1 MSSSSSSSKPWTTDL
16 KQLLTKNQITM
27 RQLLLSLLLM
37 LVVVTIGCKPANHHA
52 TPIGDSFVTPEVAD
66 VVMYQVNP
74 RVFAPS
80 NSLQAIQ
87 GRLDSIQDLGVNM
100 LWIMP
105 IYPIG
110 EEKSKNS
117 PYSVRDYKAVAPE
130 YGTIDDLRTLV
141 EACHERGMGVI
152 LDWVANHT
160 AWDNV
165 WVTQH
170 PDWYTHDSVGDII
183 YPPGT
188 DWTDVADLNYDN
200 LDMRAAMIDAM
211 RFWVDSV
218 GVDGFRCDVA
228 DQVPVDFWT
237 ECISTLRA
245 AAKPRSLIMLAEG
258 SNPENFEAGFDLNY
272 AWEFMRAIAEVMKG
286 DARVNRLIAVDKNEY
301 KDLERGKYK
310 LRFTTNHDE
319 ATKASPV
326 TLYGG
331 AKASMAAFVA
341 TTMLHGGMLVY
352 GSQEVGYPETINFFH
367 YVPVDWNAN
376 PGMRDEYKKL
386 IAIYNEHPSLRSS
399 GKAITFDDDEN
410 NVLIVD
416 RVLNNDNVLVVVNVR
431 DAAHNVELPAMWA
444 DKVVTNL
451 MTNSEMKLTKHLT
464 LQPYQ
469 YMLLHNK

>member
-1 MSSSSSSSKPWTTDL
+1 MKKAFL
-16 KQLLTKNQITM
+16 F
-27 RQLLLSLLLM
+27 LLLF
-37 LVVVTIGCKPANHHA
+37 VTVMTFGCKPKDHHA
-52 TPIGDSFVTPEVAD
+52 TPVSDSFVVPEVAD

-74 RVFAPS
+74 RVFAPQ
-80 NSLQAIQ
+80 NSFQAIIA
-87 GRLDSIQDLGVNM
+87 RLDSIEDLGVNM

-130 YGTIDDLRTLV
+130 YGTVDDLRMLV
-141 EACHERGMGVI
+141 QSCHERGMGVI

-165 WVTQH
+165 WLQQH
-170 PDWYTHDSVGDII
+170 PDWYTHDSTGNII
-183 YPPGT
+183 FPPGT

-200 LDMRAAMIDAM
+200 KDMRAAMIDAM

-237 ECISTLRA
+237 ECIDNLRA
-245 AAKPRSLIMLAEG
+245 AAKPRNLIMLAEG
-258 SNPENFEAGFDLNY
+258 ANPDNFKAGFDLNY
-272 AWEFMRAIAEVMKG
+272 AWEFMGAIAQVMKG
-286 DARVNRLIAVDKNEY
+286 EAKVGKLLSVDKHEY
-301 KDLERGKYK
+301 ENLDNGKFK

-331 AKASMAAFVA
+331 PKASMAAFVA

-367 YVPVDWNAN
+367 YVHVDWNAN
-376 PGMRDEYKKL
+376 PAMRDEYKKL
-386 IAIYNEHPSLRSS
+386 IAIYNEHPALRSS
-399 GKAITFDDDEN
+399 GKVVPFDDDEN

-431 DAAHNVELPAMWA
+431 NDPHNVELPAMWA
-444 DKVVTNL
+444 GKNVKNL
-451 MTNSEMKLTKHLT
+451 FTGQEMQLSRRIT

-469 YMLLHNK
+469 YLLLGNE

>member
-1 MSSSSSSSKPWTTDL
+1 MKKAFL
-16 KQLLTKNQITM
+16 FLLLTLT
-27 RQLLLSLLLM
+27 
-37 LVVVTIGCKPANHHA
+37 VVTFGCKPKDHHA
-52 TPIGDSFVTPEVAD
+52 TPVADGFIVPEVAD

-74 RVFAPS
+74 RVFAAS
-80 NSLQAIQ
+80 NSFQAII
-87 GRLDSIQDLGVNM
+87 GRLDSIEDLGVNM

-117 PYSVRDYKAVAPE
+117 PYSVKDYKAVAPE
-130 YGTIDDLRTLV
+130 YGTVDDLRMLV
-141 EACHERGMGVI
+141 ESCHERGMGVI

-165 WVTQH
+165 WLKQH
-170 PDWYTHDSVGDII
+170 PDWYTHDSTGNII

-200 LDMRAAMIDAM
+200 KDMRAAMIDAM

-228 DQVPVDFWT
+228 DEVPLDFWT
-237 ECISTLRA
+237 ECIDNLRA
-245 AAKPRSLIMLAEG
+245 AAKPRNLIMLAEG
-258 SNPENFEAGFDLNY
+258 AKPDNLKAGFDLNY
-272 AWEFMRAIAEVMKG
+272 AWEYMHAIDEVMKG
-286 DARVNRLIAVDKNEY
+286 DAKVGKLLSVDKHEY
-301 KDLERGKYK
+301 QDLDHGKFK

-319 ATKASPV
+319 ATKASPIKQ
-326 TLYGG
+326 YGG

-352 GSQEVGYPETINFFH
+352 GSQEVGYPEPINFFH

-399 GKAITFDDDEN
+399 GKVIPFDDDEN

-416 RVLNNDNVLVVVNVR
+416 RVLNNDNVLVIVNVR
-431 DAAHNVELPAMWA
+431 DAAHDIELPAMWA
-444 DKVVTNL
+444 GKTVKNL
-451 MTNSEMKLTKHLT
+451 FSGEQMQLNKRIT

-469 YMLLHNK
+469 YLLLGNE

>member
-1 MSSSSSSSKPWTTDL
+1 MKKIFL
-16 KQLLTKNQITM
+16 FLLLTMTVM
-27 RQLLLSLLLM
+27 AF
-37 LVVVTIGCKPANHHA
+37 GCKPRNHHA
-52 TPIGDSFVTPEVAD
+52 TPVGDGFVVPEVAD

-74 RVFAPS
+74 RVFAAE
-80 NSLQAIQ
+80 NSFQAIIN
-87 GRLDSIQDLGVNM
+87 RLDSIEDLGVNM

-117 PYSVRDYKAVAPE
+117 PYSVKDYKAVAPE
-130 YGTIDDLRTLV
+130 YGTVDDLKELV
-141 EACHERGMGVI
+141 ESCHERGMGVI

-165 WVTQH
+165 WLQQH
-170 PDWYTHDSVGDII
+170 PDWYTHDSTGNII

-200 LDMRAAMIDAM
+200 KDMRAAMIDAM
-211 RFWVDSV
+211 RYWVDSV

-228 DQVPVDFWT
+228 DQVPLDFWT
-237 ECISTLRA
+237 ECIDNLRA
-245 AAKPRSLIMLAEG
+245 AAKPRNLIMLAEG
-258 SNPENFEAGFDLNY
+258 ANPDNLKAGFDLNY
-272 AWEFMRAIAEVMKG
+272 AWEFMGAIAEVMKG
-286 DARVNRLIAVDKNEY
+286 DAKVGKLLTVDKHEY
-301 KDLERGKYK
+301 ENLDRGKFK

-326 TLYGG
+326 KLYGG

-386 IAIYNEHPSLRSS
+386 IAIYNEHPALRSS
-399 GKAITFDDDEN
+399 GKVIPFDDDEN

-416 RVLNNDNVLVVVNVR
+416 RVLNNDNVLVIVNVR
-431 DAAHNVELPAMWA
+431 DAAHQVELPAMWA
-444 DKVVTNL
+444 SKSVKNL
-451 MTNSEMKLTKHLT
+451 FTGEQMQLSRHIT

-469 YMLLHNK
+469 YLILGNQ

>member
-1 MSSSSSSSKPWTTDL
+1 MKKIFL
-16 KQLLTKNQITM
+16 FLT
-27 RQLLLSLLLM
+27 LLM
-37 LVVVTIGCKPANHHA
+37 AVAVLVMACKPKDHHA
-52 TPIGDSFVTPEVAD
+52 LPVADEFMVPEVAD
-66 VVMYQVNP
+66 VVLYQVNP

-80 NSLQAIQ
+80 NSFKAII

-130 YGTIDDLRTLV
+130 YGTVDDLRLLV
-141 EACHERGMGVI
+141 ESCHERGMGVI

-165 WVTQH
+165 WVKQH
-170 PDWYTHDSVGDII
+170 PDWYTHDSVGNII

-200 LDMRAAMIDAM
+200 KEMRVAMIDAM
-211 RFWVDSV
+211 RYWVDSV

-237 ECISTLRA
+237 DCINNLRA
-245 AAKPRSLIMLAEG
+245 AAQPRNLIMLAEG
-258 SNPENFEAGFDLNY
+258 ANPDNFTAGFDLNY
-272 AWEFMRAIAEVMKG
+272 AWEFMGTIAQVMKG
-286 DARVNRLIAVDKNEY
+286 EAKVSKLLTTDKNEY
-301 KDLERGKYK
+301 KDLPRGKFK

-352 GSQEVGYPETINFFH
+352 GSQEVGYPETINFFK
-367 YVPVDWNAN
+367 YVPVNWNAN

-386 IAIYNEHPSLRSS
+386 IAIYNEHPALRSS
-399 GKAITFDDDEN
+399 GKVVPFDDDEN

-416 RVLNNDNVLVVVNVR
+416 RVLNNDNVLVLVNVR

-444 DKVVTNL
+444 GKSVKNL
-451 MTNSEMKLTKHLT
+451 FSGTEMQLGKHIT
-464 LQPYQ
+464 MQPYQ
-469 YMLLHNK
+469 YLLLGNVNQ

>member
-1 MSSSSSSSKPWTTDL
+1 MKKAFL
-16 KQLLTKNQITM
+16 FLLLTLTVM
-27 RQLLLSLLLM
+27 
-37 LVVVTIGCKPANHHA
+37 TIGCKPKDHHA
-52 TPIGDSFVTPEVAD
+52 TPVGDGFVVPEVAD

-74 RVFAPS
+74 RVFAAS
-80 NSLQAIQ
+80 NSFQAII

-130 YGTIDDLRTLV
+130 YGTVDDLRMLV

-165 WVTQH
+165 WLTQH
-170 PDWYTHDSVGDII
+170 PDWYTHDSTGNII
-183 YPPGT
+183 FPPGT

-200 LDMRAAMIDAM
+200 KDMRAAMIDAM

-237 ECISTLRA
+237 ECIDNLRA
-245 AAKPRSLIMLAEG
+245 AAKPRNLIMLAEG
-258 SNPENFEAGFDLNY
+258 ANPDNFKAGFDLNY
-272 AWEFMRAIAEVMKG
+272 AWEFMGAIAEVMKG
-286 DARVNRLIAVDKNEY
+286 DAKVGKLLSVDKHEY
-301 KDLERGKYK
+301 QDLEPGKFK

-326 TLYGG
+326 KLYGG
-331 AKASMAAFVA
+331 PKASMAAFVA

-399 GKAITFDDDEN
+399 GKVIPFDDDEN

-416 RVLNNDNVLVVVNVR
+416 RVLNNDNVLVIVNVR
-431 DAAHNVELPAMWA
+431 DAAHEVELPAMWA
-444 DKVVTNL
+444 GKTVKNL
-451 MTNSEMKLTKHLT
+451 FNGEQMQLKKHIT
-464 LQPYQ
+464 MQPYQ
-469 YMLLHNK
+469 YLLLGNL

>member
-1 MSSSSSSSKPWTTDL
+1 MKKAFL
-16 KQLLTKNQITM
+16 F
-27 RQLLLSLLLM
+27 LLLF
-37 LVVVTIGCKPANHHA
+37 VTVMTFGCKPKDHHA
-52 TPIGDSFVTPEVAD
+52 TPVSDSFVVPEVAD

-74 RVFAPS
+74 RVFAPQ
-80 NSLQAIQ
+80 NSFQAIIA
-87 GRLDSIQDLGVNM
+87 RLDSIEDLGVNM

-130 YGTIDDLRTLV
+130 YGTLDDLRMLV
-141 EACHERGMGVI
+141 QSCHERGMGVI

-165 WVTQH
+165 WLQQH
-170 PDWYTHDSVGDII
+170 PDWYTHDSTGNII
-183 YPPGT
+183 FPPGT

-200 LDMRAAMIDAM
+200 KDMRAAMIDAM

-237 ECISTLRA
+237 ECIDNLRA
-245 AAKPRSLIMLAEG
+245 AAKPRNLIMLAEG
-258 SNPENFEAGFDLNY
+258 ANPDNFKAGFDLNY
-272 AWEFMRAIAEVMKG
+272 AWEFMGAIAQVMKG
-286 DARVNRLIAVDKNEY
+286 EAKVGKLLSVDKHEY
-301 KDLERGKYK
+301 ENLDNGKFK

-331 AKASMAAFVA
+331 PKASMAAFVA

-376 PGMRDEYKKL
+376 PAMRDEYKKL
-386 IAIYNEHPSLRSS
+386 IAIYNDHPALRSS
-399 GKAITFDDDEN
+399 GKVVPFDDDEN

-431 DAAHNVELPAMWA
+431 NDAHNVELPAMWA
-444 DKVVTNL
+444 GKNVKNL
-451 MTNSEMKLTKHLT
+451 FTGQEMQLSRRIT

-469 YMLLHNK
+469 YLLLGNE

>member
-1 MSSSSSSSKPWTTDL
+1 MKKIL
-16 KQLLTKNQITM
+16 LFALLTMTM
-27 RQLLLSLLLM
+27 M
-37 LVVVTIGCKPANHHA
+37 AFGCKPKNHHA
-52 TPIGDSFVTPEVAD
+52 TPVGNDFVVPEVAD

-74 RVFAPS
+74 RVFAPE
-80 NSLQAIQ
+80 NSFQAIIN
-87 GRLDSIQDLGVNM
+87 RLDSIQDLGVNM

-117 PYSVRDYKAVAPE
+117 PYSVKDYKAVAPE
-130 YGTIDDLRTLV
+130 YGTVDDLKELV
-141 EACHERGMGVI
+141 EACHERGMGII

-165 WVTQH
+165 WLQQH
-170 PDWYTHDSVGDII
+170 PDWYTHDSTGNII
-183 YPPGT
+183 FPPGT

-200 LDMRAAMIDAM
+200 KDMRAAMIDAM

-228 DQVPVDFWT
+228 DQVPVEFWT
-237 ECISTLRA
+237 ECIDNLRA
-245 AAKPRSLIMLAEG
+245 AAKPRNLIMLAEG
-258 SNPENFEAGFDLNY
+258 SNPENFKAGFDLNY
-272 AWEFMRAIAEVMKG
+272 AWEFMRAIDEVMKG
-286 DARVNRLIAVDKNEY
+286 DAKVGKLIAVDKHEY
-301 KDLERGKYK
+301 ENLDRGKFK

-326 TLYGG
+326 KQYGG

-341 TTMLHGGMLVY
+341 TTMLHGGMLIY
-352 GSQEVGYPETINFFH
+352 GSQEVGYPEPINFFH

-386 IAIYNEHPSLRSS
+386 VSIYNEHPALRSS
-399 GKAITFDDDEN
+399 GKVIPFDDDEN

-416 RVLNNDNVLVVVNVR
+416 RVLNNDNVLVIVNVR
-431 DAAHNVELPAMWA
+431 DAAHQVELPAMWA
-444 DKVVTNL
+444 NKSVKNL
-451 MTNSEMKLTKHLT
+451 FTDEQMQLSKHINM
-464 LQPYQ
+464 QPYQ
-469 YMLLHNK
+469 YLILGNQ

>member
-1 MSSSSSSSKPWTTDL
+1 MMKKIVLT
-16 KQLLTKNQITM
+16 LLPI
-27 RQLLLSLLLM
+27 LLIM
-37 LVVVTIGCKPANHHA
+37 VMGCKPKANHA
-52 TPIGDSFVTPEVAD
+52 QQVYEGFDVPEVAD
-66 VVMYQVNP
+66 VVLYQINP

-80 NSLQAIQ
+80 NSFQTIL
-87 GRLDSIQDLGVNM
+87 GRLDSIEDLGVNM

-117 PYSVRDYKAVAPE
+117 PYSVKDYKAVAPE
-130 YGTIDDLRTLV
+130 YGTVDDLKELV
-141 EACHERGMGVI
+141 EACHERGMGLI

-165 WVTQH
+165 WLQQH
-170 PDWYTHDSVGDII
+170 PDWYTHDSTGNII
-183 YPPGT
+183 FPPGT

-200 LDMRAAMIDAM
+200 KDMRAAMIDAM

-228 DQVPVDFWT
+228 DQVPVEFWT
-237 ECISTLRA
+237 ECIDNLRA
-245 AAKPRSLIMLAEG
+245 AAKPRNLIMLAEG
-258 SNPENFEAGFDLNY
+258 ANPDNFKAGFDLNY
-272 AWEFMRAIAEVMKG
+272 AWEYMKAIAEVMKG
-286 DARVNRLIAVDKNEY
+286 DAKVGKLIAVDKHEY
-301 KDLERGKYK
+301 ENLDRGKFK
-310 LRFTTNHDE
+310 LRFITNHDE

-326 TLYGG
+326 KLYGG

-341 TTMLHGGMLVY
+341 TTMLHGGMLIY

-386 IAIYNEHPSLRSS
+386 VSIYNEHPALRSS
-399 GKAITFDDDEN
+399 GKVIPFDDDEN

-416 RVLNNDNVLVVVNVR
+416 RVLNNDNVLVIVNVR
-431 DAAHNVELPAMWA
+431 DAAHQVELPAMWA
-444 DKVVTNL
+444 NKSVKNL
-451 MTNSEMKLTKHLT
+451 FTGEQMQLSKHINM
-464 LQPYQ
+464 QPYQ
-469 YMLLHNK
+469 YLILGNH

>member
-1 MSSSSSSSKPWTTDL
+1 MKKVL
-16 KQLLTKNQITM
+16 LFLLLT
-27 RQLLLSLLLM
+27 LM
-37 LVVVTIGCKPANHHA
+37 LVAAGCRPKSQNIVPLGEDF
-52 TPIGDSFVTPEVAD
+52 IMPEVED

-80 NSLQAIQ
+80 NSLQAVLARI
-87 GRLDSIQDLGVNM
+87 DSIQDLGVNM

-130 YGTIDDLRTLV
+130 YGTIDDLRMLV
-141 EACHERGMGVI
+141 RSCHERGMGVI

-165 WVTQH
+165 WVTEH
-170 PDWYTHDSVGDII
+170 PEWYTHDSVGNII

-200 LDMRAAMIDAM
+200 KDMRAAMIDAM
-211 RFWVDSV
+211 RYWVDSV

-228 DQVPVDFWT
+228 DQVPADFWKT
-237 ECISTLRA
+237 CISELRA
-245 AAKPRSLIMLAEG
+245 AAKPRKLIMLAEG
-258 SNPENFEAGFDLNY
+258 ANPDNFTAGFDLNY
-272 AWEFMRAIAEVMKG
+272 AWEFMHAIAEVMKG
-286 DARVNRLIAVDKNEY
+286 DAKVGKLVAVDRHEY
-301 KDLERGKYK
+301 KDLGHGKYK

-319 ATKASPV
+319 STKETPV
-326 TLYGG
+326 KLYGG
-331 AKASMAAFVA
+331 QRASMAAFVA

-352 GSQEVGYPETINFFH
+352 GSQEVGYPEPINFFH

-376 PGMRDEYKKL
+376 PELREEYKQL
-386 IAIYNEHPSLRSS
+386 IGVYNEHPALRSS
-399 GKAITFDDDEN
+399 GKVTYFDDDAN
-410 NVLIVD
+410 SVLCFE
-416 RVLNNDNVLVVVNVR
+416 RVLNNDNVLVMVNVR
-431 DAAHNVELPAMWA
+431 NEPHNIDVPPMWNA
-444 DKVVTNL
+444 RNVVNL
-451 MTNSEMKLTKHLT
+451 MTGEEQQLGKRVS

-469 YMLLHNK
+469 YLLFGNR

>member
-1 MSSSSSSSKPWTTDL
+1 MKKAFL
-16 KQLLTKNQITM
+16 F
-27 RQLLLSLLLM
+27 LLLF
-37 LVVVTIGCKPANHHA
+37 VTVMTFGCKPKDHHA
-52 TPIGDSFVTPEVAD
+52 TPVSDSFVVPEVAD

-74 RVFAPS
+74 RVFAPQ
-80 NSLQAIQ
+80 NSFQAIIA
-87 GRLDSIQDLGVNM
+87 RLDSIEDLGVNM

-130 YGTIDDLRTLV
+130 YGTVDDLRMLV
-141 EACHERGMGVI
+141 QSCHERGMGVI

-165 WVTQH
+165 WLQQH
-170 PDWYTHDSVGDII
+170 PDWYTHDSTGNII
-183 YPPGT
+183 FPPGT

-200 LDMRAAMIDAM
+200 KDMRAAMIDAM

-237 ECISTLRA
+237 ECIDNLRA
-245 AAKPRSLIMLAEG
+245 AAKPRNLIMLAEG
-258 SNPENFEAGFDLNY
+258 ANPDNFKAGFDLNY
-272 AWEFMRAIAEVMKG
+272 AWEFMGAIAQVMKG
-286 DARVNRLIAVDKNEY
+286 EAKVGKLLSVDKHEY
-301 KDLERGKYK
+301 ENLDNGKFK

-331 AKASMAAFVA
+331 PKASMAAFVA

-367 YVPVDWNAN
+367 YVHVDWNAN
-376 PGMRDEYKKL
+376 PAMRDEYKKL
-386 IAIYNEHPSLRSS
+386 IAIYNEHPALRSS
-399 GKAITFDDDEN
+399 GKVVPFDDDEN

-431 DAAHNVELPAMWA
+431 NDPHNVELPAMWA
-444 DKVVTNL
+444 GKNVKNL
-451 MTNSEMKLTKHLT
+451 FTGQEMQLSKRIT

-469 YMLLHNK
+469 YLLLGNE

>member
-1 MSSSSSSSKPWTTDL
+1 MMKKFLSISF
-16 KQLLTKNQITM
+16 LLV
-27 RQLLLSLLLM
+27 L
-37 LVVVTIGCKPANHHA
+37 LVVLSSACKPKDHHA
-52 TPIGDSFVTPEVAD
+52 TPVVEGYTMPEVAD

-80 NSLQAIQ
+80 NSLKAITA
-87 GRLDSIQDLGVNM
+87 RLDTIQDLGVNV

-110 EEKSKNS
+110 EVKSKNS
-117 PYSVRDYKAVAPE
+117 PYSVKDYKAIAPE
-130 YGTIDDLRTLV
+130 YGTVDDLRHLV
-141 EACHERGMGVI
+141 EECHKRNMGVI

-165 WVTQH
+165 WVAEH
-170 PDWYTHDSVGDII
+170 PDWYTHDASGNII

-200 LDMRAAMIDAM
+200 TEMRDAMIDAM
-211 RFWVDSV
+211 RYWVDSV

-237 ECISTLRA
+237 ECISMLRSA
-245 AAKPRSLIMLAEG
+245 ASPRDLLMLAEG
-258 SNPENFEAGFDLNY
+258 ANPENFTAGFDLNY
-272 AWEFMRAIAEVMKG
+272 AWEFMGAIAQVMKG
-286 DARVNRLIAVDKNEY
+286 EKVGKLVSVDKHEY
-301 KDLERGKYK
+301 QDLEPGKFK

-326 TLYGG
+326 KLYGG
-331 AKASMAAFVA
+331 PKASMAAFVA

-399 GKAITFDDDEN
+399 GKVIPFDDDEN

-416 RVLNNDNVLVVVNVR
+416 RVLNNDNVLVIVNVR
-431 DAAHNVELPAMWA
+431 DAAHEVELPAMWA
-444 DKVVTNL
+444 GKTVKNL
-451 MTNSEMKLTKHLT
+451 FNGEQMQLKKHIT
-464 LQPYQ
+464 MQPYQ
-469 YMLLHNK
+469 YLLLGNL

>member
-1 MSSSSSSSKPWTTDL
+1 MKKIFL
-16 KQLLTKNQITM
+16 FLT
-27 RQLLLSLLLM
+27 LLM
-37 LVVVTIGCKPANHHA
+37 AVAVLVIACKPKDHHA
-52 TPIGDSFVTPEVAD
+52 LPVADEFMVPEVAD
-66 VVMYQVNP
+66 VVLYQVNP

-80 NSLQAIQ
+80 NSFKAII

-130 YGTIDDLRTLV
+130 YGTVDDLRLLV
-141 EACHERGMGVI
+141 ESCHERGMGVI

-165 WVTQH
+165 WVKQH
-170 PDWYTHDSVGDII
+170 PDWYTHDSTGNII

-200 LDMRAAMIDAM
+200 KEMRVAMIDAM
-211 RFWVDSV
+211 RYWVDSV

-237 ECISTLRA
+237 DCINNLRA
-245 AAKPRSLIMLAEG
+245 AAQPRNLIMLAEG
-258 SNPENFEAGFDLNY
+258 ANPDNFTAGFDLNY
-272 AWEFMRAIAEVMKG
+272 AWEFMGTIAQVMKG
-286 DARVNRLIAVDKNEY
+286 EAKVSKLLTTDKNEY
-301 KDLERGKYK
+301 KDLPRGKFK

-331 AKASMAAFVA
+331 AEASMAAFVA

-352 GSQEVGYPETINFFH
+352 GSQEVGYPETINFFK
-367 YVPVDWNAN
+367 YVPVNWNAN

-386 IAIYNEHPSLRSS
+386 IAIYNEHPALRSS
-399 GKAITFDDDEN
+399 GKVVPFDDDEN

-416 RVLNNDNVLVVVNVR
+416 RVLNNDNVLVIVNVR
-431 DAAHNVELPAMWA
+431 NAAQKVELPAMWNN
-444 DKVVTNL
+444 KNVINL
-451 MTNSEMKLTKHLT
+451 MTGEEMSLTRHVA

-469 YMLLHNK
+469 YLLLAAKK

>member
-1 MSSSSSSSKPWTTDL
+1 MKKAFL
-16 KQLLTKNQITM
+16 F
-27 RQLLLSLLLM
+27 LLLF
-37 LVVVTIGCKPANHHA
+37 VTVMTFGCKPKDHHA
-52 TPIGDSFVTPEVAD
+52 TPVSDSFVVPEVAD

-74 RVFAPS
+74 RVFAPQ
-80 NSLQAIQ
+80 NSFQAIIA
-87 GRLDSIQDLGVNM
+87 RLDSIEDLGVNM

-130 YGTIDDLRTLV
+130 YGTVDDLRMLV
-141 EACHERGMGVI
+141 QSCHERGMGVI

-165 WVTQH
+165 WLQQH
-170 PDWYTHDSVGDII
+170 PDWYTHDSTGNII
-183 YPPGT
+183 FPPGT

-200 LDMRAAMIDAM
+200 KDMRAAMIDAM

-237 ECISTLRA
+237 ECIDNLRA
-245 AAKPRSLIMLAEG
+245 AAKPRNLIMLAEG
-258 SNPENFEAGFDLNY
+258 ANPDNFKAGFDLNY
-272 AWEFMRAIAEVMKG
+272 AWEFMGAIAQVMKG
-286 DARVNRLIAVDKNEY
+286 EAKVGKLLSVDKHEY
-301 KDLERGKYK
+301 ENLDNGKFK

-331 AKASMAAFVA
+331 PKASMAAFVA

-376 PGMRDEYKKL
+376 PAMRDEYKKL
-386 IAIYNEHPSLRSS
+386 IAIYNEHPALRSS
-399 GKAITFDDDEN
+399 GKVVPFDDDEN

-431 DAAHNVELPAMWA
+431 NDAHNVELPAMWA
-444 DKVVTNL
+444 GKNVKNL
-451 MTNSEMKLTKHLT
+451 FTGQEMQLSRRIT

-469 YMLLHNK
+469 YLLLGNE

>member
-1 MSSSSSSSKPWTTDL
+1 MK
-16 KQLLTKNQITM
+16 K
-27 RQLLLSLLLM
+27 LLLFLTLM
-37 LVVVTIGCKPANHHA
+37 LAVIVLAMSCKPKDHHA
-52 TPIGDSFVTPEVAD
+52 ILVANEFEVPEVAD
-66 VVMYQVNP
+66 VVLYQVNP

-80 NSLQAIQ
+80 NSFQAIIQ
-87 GRLDSIQDLGVNM
+87 RLDSIQDLGVNM

-130 YGTIDDLRTLV
+130 YGTVDDLHLLV
-141 EACHERGMGVI
+141 ESCHERGMGVI

-165 WVTQH
+165 WLKQH
-170 PDWYTHDSVGDII
+170 PDWYTHDSTGNIV

-200 LDMRAAMIDAM
+200 KEMRAAMIDAM

-228 DQVPVDFWT
+228 DQVPADFWT
-237 ECISTLRA
+237 DCINSLRA
-245 AAKPRSLIMLAEG
+245 AAQPRNLIMLAEG
-258 SNPENFEAGFDLNY
+258 ANPDNFTAGFDLNY
-272 AWEFMRAIAEVMKG
+272 AWEFMGTIANVMKG
-286 DARVNRLIAVDKNEY
+286 EAPVSKLLATDKNEY
-301 KDLERGKYK
+301 KDLGPGKFK

-319 ATKASPV
+319 ATKASPI

-367 YVPVDWNAN
+367 YVPVNWNAN
-376 PGMRDEYKKL
+376 PGMRGEYKKL
-386 IAIYNEHPSLRSS
+386 ISIYNEHPALRSS
-399 GKAITFDDDEN
+399 GKVVPFDDDEN

-416 RVLNNDNVLVVVNVR
+416 RVLNNDNVLVLVNVR
-431 DAAHNVELPAMWA
+431 DAAHKVELPAMWVG
-444 DKVVTNL
+444 KSVVNL
-451 MTNSEMKLTKHLT
+451 MTEEDVQLSRHIT
-464 LQPYQ
+464 LQPYE
-469 YMLLHNK
+469 YLLLANKH